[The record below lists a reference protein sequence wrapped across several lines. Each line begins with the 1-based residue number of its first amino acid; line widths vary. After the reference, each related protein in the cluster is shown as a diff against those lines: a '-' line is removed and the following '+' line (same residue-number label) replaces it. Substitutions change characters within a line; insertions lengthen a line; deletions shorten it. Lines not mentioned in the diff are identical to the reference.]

1 MIGFIKG
8 VIISIYR
15 EKIVVLTS
23 SGVGYEIGVP
33 VSYLSTPDFSKERE
47 VELLIKTIVREDAIE
62 LYGFLTLEE
71 KNFFEQL
78 ISISKLGPKIAL
90 NILSHMSPEETSRAI
105 WTENISSLTRIPGIG
120 KKTAKRIIL
129 ELKER
134 LKEMENTS
142 NFPVPP
148 EKENQ
153 TYIDALS
160 ALKNLGYREEEVDDM
175 IKELLKKE
183 PELMVEEVIRN
194 VLKKAIKS
202 HE

>member
-8 VIISIYR
+8 VIISIYK

-33 VSYLSTPDFSKERE
+33 VSYLATPDFSKERE

-71 KNFFEQL
+71 KNFFEEL

-105 WTENISSLTRIPGIG
+105 CTENISSLTRIPGIG
-120 KKTAKRIIL
+120 KKTARRIIL

-134 LKEMENTS
+134 LKEMNNPST
-142 NFPVPP
+142 FPVLP

-183 PELMVEEVIRN
+183 PELRVEEVIRN
-194 VLKKAIKS
+194 VLRNL
-202 HE
+202 